1 MKNIGNVE
9 KVSVKKVSVI
19 LPCLNE
25 EKGIGI
31 CIKKIKQ
38 VFNEN
43 LIDGEIIVVDNG
55 SSDKTFEIAKSFN
68 VKVVYEPRKGYGRA
82 YLTGFKEAHGDVVIM
97 GDGDNSYDFYEIPR
111 FLNELENF
119 NIDFVI
125 GNRKVIMKNASPF
138 LHRSIGRPFFSFLLK
153 LLFNI
158 KISDS
163 HCGFGAIKK
172 EPLNKLNL
180 KSDGMEFASEILI
193 KAKKQNLKIKEIP
206 IVYYKRIGKSKLRT
220 FRDGT
225 RHLKLI
231 LKEKF
236 N

>member
-68 VKVVYEPRKGYGRA
+68 VKVV
-82 YLTGFKEAHGDVVIM
+82 
-97 GDGDNSYDFYEIPR
+97 
-111 FLNELENF
+111 
-119 NIDFVI
+119 
-125 GNRKVIMKNASPF
+125 
-138 LHRSIGRPFFSFLLK
+138 
-153 LLFNI
+153 
-158 KISDS
+158 
-163 HCGFGAIKK
+163 
-172 EPLNKLNL
+172 
-180 KSDGMEFASEILI
+180 
-193 KAKKQNLKIKEIP
+193 
-206 IVYYKRIGKSKLRT
+206 
-220 FRDGT
+220 
-225 RHLKLI
+225 
-231 LKEKF
+231 
-236 N
+236 